1 MLDLAAST
9 SQMGRF
15 ETGAMTSTQNLTAL
29 ADVSGRS
36 AAPAGGPTCVRGM
49 PCTARQGQEEPWH
62 PASAARPTR
71 IRLQATRNRLPSGPQ
86 EGQRP
91 IRRGVPPRL
100 PGNVG
105 LSVFGGLMCAAC
117 ADNSARVPEY
127 RQPPSRRVDDL
138 VCPQPPPRYRAA
150 PSHGAQS
157 SHGGSSSTGVRV
169 AGARS
174 SGVSSG
180 ASGHRA
186 FGALTKREAAEA
198 RGTEYG
204 MTVAPLG
211 ISARKDAL
219 MPNKVDRQRRTNV
232 RS

>member
-1 MLDLAAST
+1 M
-9 SQMGRF
+9 
-15 ETGAMTSTQNLTAL
+15 
-29 ADVSGRS
+29 SGVC
-36 AAPAGGPTCVRGM
+36 PA
-49 PCTARQGQEEPWH
+49 TARQGQEEPWH
-62 PASAARPTR
+62 RASAARPTR